1 MRRTLVIGLSCVAIL
16 LMAGCQQQEK
26 FSISGEIPD
35 AKGSMLYLDRM
46 GVSRTETIDSV
57 RLGRTGKFRFSQPRE
72 EYPELYRLR
81 VDGKVLVIAID
92 STEQVRITSTPDSL
106 PYNARIEGSEKTVQ
120 IAELR
125 RSLQEK
131 SITEHKQKA
140 AKIILTDPRSI
151 VAYYAL
157 LQHKGGRFVF
167 DLADQADRI
176 YFSAV
181 ATAWKVF
188 MPDSE
193 RSKKLYG
200 AVDEEIRQERKNA
213 QLQAVQTLIKESDN
227 AFLDINLPDENG
239 TERSLSSLRGK
250 VILLDFSAIG
260 MPQSH
265 AYIFELRELYNR
277 YHNKGFEIYQV
288 SGDADTALWTESAVN
303 LPWVTVHSDKD
314 NRMCYRTYNVQNIPT
329 YFLLNKKGEVT
340 GRNIPF
346 DEVPKRIEE
355 CLR

>member
-1 MRRTLVIGLSCVAIL
+1 MRRTLLIGLSCVAIL
-16 LMAGCQQQEK
+16 LAAGCQKQEK
-26 FSISGEIPD
+26 FSIGGVISN
-35 AKGSMLYLDRM
+35 AKGTMLYLDRM

-81 VDGKVLVIAID
+81 AEGRVLVVAID
-92 STEQVRITSTPDSL
+92 STEQVHITSALDSL
-106 PYNARIEGSEKTVQ
+106 PYNAKIEGSEKTVQ
-120 IAELR
+120 ITELR
-125 RSLQEK
+125 RSLQEEDMA
-131 SITEHKQKA
+131 EHKRKA
-140 AKIILTDPRSI
+140 AKVILTDPRSI

-167 DLADQADRI
+167 DLADKADRI

-188 MPDSE
+188 MPNSE
-193 RSKKLYG
+193 RGKKLYG
-200 AVDEEIRQERKNA
+200 IVDEEIRNERKNA
-213 QLQAVQTLIKESDN
+213 QLRAVQTLIEESDN
-227 AFLDINLPDENG
+227 AFLDINLPDEKG

-260 MPQSH
+260 MPQSQ

-277 YHNKGFEIYQV
+277 YHDKGLEIYQV
-288 SGDADTALWTESAVN
+288 SGDTDTALWIESAVN
-303 LPWVTVHSDKD
+303 LPWVTVHCDRD
-314 NRMCYRTYNVQNIPT
+314 NASCYRTYNVQKIPT

-346 DEVPKRIEE
+346 DELPKRIGE